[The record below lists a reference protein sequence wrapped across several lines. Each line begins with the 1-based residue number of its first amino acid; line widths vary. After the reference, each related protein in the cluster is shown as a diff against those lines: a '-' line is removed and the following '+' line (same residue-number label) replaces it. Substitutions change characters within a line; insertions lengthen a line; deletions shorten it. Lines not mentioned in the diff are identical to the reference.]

1 MSYIGVVEDND
12 DPLYK
17 GRVKIRV
24 FGKFDQK
31 VDNDPNKDFVIPTD
45 CLPWARPDLKD
56 SGGIGGSGSFSI
68 PKLGSV
74 LSVYFSENNIYAPMY
89 TGYIT
94 LSEDVIDEV
103 KQSYKNSHVLLYD
116 TCFGDKKDG
125 DVYSNTRDGEH
136 IKIYFTEKDGLMI
149 DYKTKQ
155 HNSTI
160 NIDNKNNINIAS
172 EKGKYDINISPSGE
186 VNINAKKIYLGEDA
200 THQIL
205 KGDNFLKIFNTHI
218 HPGNNMPPSLQ
229 LEGASADVVLSK
241 VTFTK

>member
-24 FGKFDQK
+24 FGQFDQK
-31 VDNDPNKDFVIPTD
+31 IDNDKNKDFVIPTD

-68 PKLGSV
+68 PKLGSIV
-74 LSVYFSENNIYAPMY
+74 SVYFADGNIYAPMY

-94 LSEDVIDEV
+94 MSEDVIEEV

-116 TCFGDKKDG
+116 TCFGDKKNG
-125 DVYSNTRDGEH
+125 DEYFNTRDGEH
-136 IKIYFTEKDGLMI
+136 IKIFFTEKDGLVI
-149 DYKTKQ
+149 DYKTPQ
-155 HNSTI
+155 HNSII
-160 NIDNKNNINIAS
+160 NIDKNNNINIES
-172 EKGKYDINISPSGE
+172 EKDKYNVKISPDGT
-186 VNINAKKIYLGEDA
+186 VNINATKIYLGEDA

-218 HPGNNMPPSLQ
+218 HPGINMPPSLQ
-229 LEGASADVVLSK
+229 LEGASSDLVLSK
-241 VTFTK
+241 TVYTK